1 MLQPFS
7 LNCSDVKLPSSVAA
21 APSGTV
27 EETRPKNSDDKDG
40 DGDGIPN
47 GVEGAGD
54 TDGDGI
60 PNSADG
66 DSDGDGA
73 SDKEEGTSDG
83 DGDGIPNYVQ
93 YRSCLC
99 KKCARNTPTQ

>member
-1 MLQPFS
+1 MTFRISQPFS

-21 APSGTV
+21 APSGQV

-47 GVEGAGD
+47 GVEGAYD
-54 TDGDGI
+54 TDNDGI

-66 DSDGDGA
+66 DSDGDGT

-83 DGDGIPNYVQ
+83 DGDGIPNYVGRFGSQ
-93 YRSCLC
+93 
-99 KKCARNTPTQ
+99 